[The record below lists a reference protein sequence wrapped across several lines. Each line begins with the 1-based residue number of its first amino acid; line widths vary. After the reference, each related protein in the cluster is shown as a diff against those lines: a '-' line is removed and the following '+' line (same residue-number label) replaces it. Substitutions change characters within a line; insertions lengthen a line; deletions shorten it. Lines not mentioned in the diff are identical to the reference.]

1 MIKKYLTFDDV
12 LLLPNYSNVM
22 PRDTKV
28 KTRLTNKLNIKM
40 PLISSPMDTV
50 TEYDM
55 ALLMTLKGGIGIIH
69 KNMTTDEQCEIIKKI
84 KNYDGPIREDRASF
98 NAEGKLIVGA
108 SLSCNEHSL
117 DRAQRLINAGVDVLV
132 VDSAHGHSDGVL
144 KTVRKLRNELGEEV
158 QIIAGNVVTPEGA
171 LALIEAGANAIKV
184 GVGSGSIC
192 TTRIISGVGA
202 PQLTAIMEVYR
213 ITSQYNIPIIADGG
227 IKYSGDVV
235 KALAAGAE
243 TVILGSMLAGYDQSP
258 GEVIEIDGKKY
269 KSYVGM
275 GSEAAMSR
283 GGGDRYF
290 QNKIK
295 KFVPEGIEAYKEYKG
310 DAKEAIYQIIGGLKS
325 GMGYNGAHDITEL
338 RNKAQFVEIS
348 YAGAVESHPHS
359 VSNIKKSSNY

>member
-12 LLLPNYSNVM
+12 LLLPNYSDVM

-28 KTRLTNKLNIKM
+28 KTRLTNKINLKM

-55 ALLMTLKGGIGIIH
+55 ALAMTLKGGIGIVH
-69 KNMTTDEQCEIIKKI
+69 KNMTTEEQADIVRKI
-84 KNYDGPIREDRASF
+84 KTYDGPIREDRASF
-98 NAEGKLIVGA
+98 DEQGRLLVGA
-108 SLSCNEHSL
+108 SIACNEESL
-117 DRAQRLINAGVDVLV
+117 EKAKQLVDAGVDVIV
-132 VDSAHGHSDGVL
+132 VDSAHGHSEGVI
-144 KTVRKLRNELGEEV
+144 KTVKKLRKELPDL
-158 QIIAGNVVTPEGA
+158 QIIAGNVVTPEGT
-171 LALIEAGANAIKV
+171 LALILAGANAIKV

-202 PQLTAIMEVYR
+202 PQLTAIMETYR
-213 ITSQYNIPIIADGG
+213 VAKEHNIPIIADGG
-227 IKYSGDVV
+227 IKYSGDIV

-243 TVILGSMLAGYDQSP
+243 SVILGSLMAGYEQSP
-258 GEVIEIDGKKY
+258 GEVVEIDGRKY

-275 GSEAAMSR
+275 GSEVAMNR

-310 DAKEAIYQIIGGLKS
+310 DVNENIYQLIGGLKA
-325 GMGYNGAHDITEL
+325 GMGYNGAHDLREL
-338 RNKAQFVEIS
+338 REKAKFVEIS
-348 YAGAVESHPHS
+348 YAGSIESHPHS